1 MLFPF
6 GEKMAEKM
14 SLLFVS
20 GTVDK
25 LMAGSIITSGAVANE
40 MDVDIFV
47 SFWGMLQF
55 RKNNGSAP
63 KLSYD
68 GAEMS
73 EEIFKIM
80 QEKKVPSWLD
90 MLRQA
95 KEIGN
100 VKVYACAM
108 FADLLGLK
116 KEDLDPIVDEIIG
129 VSEFV
134 AMSKDSNTTLFI

>member
-1 MLFPF
+1 
-6 GEKMAEKM
+6 MADKM

-25 LMAGSIITSGAVANE
+25 LMAGSIITSGAVAND
-40 MDVDIFV
+40 MDVTIFV
-47 SFWGMLQF
+47 SFWGLLQL
-55 RKNNGSAP
+55 RKNNGSQP

-108 FADLLGLK
+108 FADLLGLG
-116 KEDLDPIVDEIIG
+116 KEDLDPVVDEIIG

>member
-1 MLFPF
+1 MLYLF

-25 LMAGSIITSGAVANE
+25 LMAGSIITSGAVAND
-40 MDVDIFV
+40 MDVTIFV
-47 SFWGMLQF
+47 SFWGLLQL
-55 RKNNGSAP
+55 RKNNGSKP

-116 KEDLDPIVDEIIG
+116 KEDMDPIVDEIIG